1 MNYLRVGACHVALGI
16 LVPQL
21 RITPAPAA
29 QWKCGALCTARGFL
43 CVCVCEREFFCMCV
57 CEFLCRALN
66 HKIVFGSC
74 EFQIFFCHIKFVHE
88 GMYFSWFW

>member
-1 MNYLRVGACHVALGI
+1 MNYLGVGPCRVALGI

-29 QWKCGALCTARGFL
+29 QWKYGALCTARGFL
-43 CVCVCEREFFCMCV
+43 CVCVCVCV

-74 EFQIFFCHIKFVHE
+74 ECQIFFLSRKVCA
-88 GMYFSWFW
+88 

>member
-1 MNYLRVGACHVALGI
+1 MALGI

-29 QWKCGALCTARGFL
+29 QWKYGALLDCQGIPL
-43 CVCVCEREFFCMCV
+43 CVCVCVCEFFCMCV

-66 HKIVFGSC
+66 HKIGFRSC
-74 EFQIFFCHIKFVHE
+74 EFQIFFCHVKFVHE